1 MVPQKQAGSN
11 ETISSTCFNMASK
24 VFLMLFLYL
33 GLFIHFIY
41 AVPERG
47 IKEMV
52 FDVVMLSFIE
62 FV

>member
-1 MVPQKQAGSN
+1 
-11 ETISSTCFNMASK
+11 MASK
-24 VFLMLFLYL
+24 VVFMLFLYL